1 MNVIQVILL
10 YILSVNLGGF
20 IAFGIDKKRSIR
32 SKWRIPEATLLT
44 IALLGGSIGC
54 LLGMKVFR
62 HKTLKLLFSIGI
74 PVILALQIILIIVI
88 FFLSPLSF
96 MIQ

>member
-1 MNVIQVILL
+1 MNVIQIILL

-44 IALLGGSIGC
+44 FALLGGSVGC
-54 LLGMKVFR
+54 LLGMKIFR
-62 HKTLKLLFSIGI
+62 HKTLKPLFSIGI
-74 PVILALQIILIIVI
+74 PVILGLQILTVLIIV
-88 FFLSPLSF
+88 FLTPLSF